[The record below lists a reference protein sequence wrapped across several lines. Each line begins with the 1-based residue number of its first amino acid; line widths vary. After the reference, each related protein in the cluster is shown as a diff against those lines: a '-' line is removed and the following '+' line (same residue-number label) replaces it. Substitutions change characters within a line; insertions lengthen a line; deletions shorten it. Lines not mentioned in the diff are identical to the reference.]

1 MIAALAASAL
11 IVGVV
16 SGFGS
21 GGEDPKRVIATTF
34 GKPHDYSSGRLDARI
49 GIEGGGITG
58 ANGISLGL
66 QGPWS
71 SKGGGAIPSFAMDT
85 DLALGSRNVRVRL
98 ISNGESGWV
107 DFAGLTY
114 RLPDSVF
121 GAFKEAWSGNAG
133 GGGGRQ
139 GSLLDRLGFKPGDWV
154 RDPKTVGE
162 EKVGG
167 VETVHVTANLN
178 SEKLVADVASVLTAA
193 NKAGGGL
200 LSIPGLSDAAAAQL
214 GGAVE
219 EARFDLWSGKDGG
232 AIRKLTVVVRTRQ
245 AGPLPPL
252 KLDFSVAIDQLGSP
266 QAIEVPKNAESFS
279 GVAGLLAG
287 AAGLLGA
294 DPGGE
299 DPAAKA
305 YSDCVARAKDTKS
318 VNACLDGL
326 VK

>member
-1 MIAALAASAL
+1 MVGVLAASAV

-21 GGEDPKRVIATTF
+21 SGPDPKQVVATTF
-34 GKPHDYSSGRLDARI
+34 GKPHDYSSGRLDARLS
-49 GIEGGGITG
+49 IEGGGITG
-58 ANGISLGL
+58 ANGVALGL

-85 DLALGSRNVRVRL
+85 DLSLGSRNVRVRL

-114 RLPDSVF
+114 KLPDSVF
-121 GAFKEAWSGNAG
+121 GSFKEAWAGNAD
-133 GGGGRQ
+133 GGGRQ
-139 GSLLDRLGFKPGDWV
+139 GSLLDRLGFKPGDWIQN
-154 RDPKTVGE
+154 PKTVGE
-162 EKVGG
+162 ETVGG
-167 VETVHVTANLN
+167 VETVHVTASLD

-219 EARFDLWSGKDGG
+219 EARFDLWSGKDDG

-266 QAIEVPKNAESFS
+266 QAIEVPKNAESFG

-287 AAGLLGA
+287 AAGLLGS
-294 DPGGE
+294 DSGGE

-305 YSDCVARAKDTKS
+305 YTDCVAKAKDTKS
-318 VNACLDGL
+318 VNECLDGL

>member
-1 MIAALAASAL
+1 VVASAV

-21 GGEDPKRVIATTF
+21 SGPDPKQVVAETF
-34 GKPHDYSSGRLDARI
+34 GKPHDYSSGRLNARI
-49 GIEGGGITG
+49 GVEGGGITG
-58 ANGISLGL
+58 ANGIAVGL

-71 SKGGGAIPSFAMDT
+71 SRGGGAIPSFAMDT
-85 DLALGSRNVRVRL
+85 DLSLGSRNVRVRL

-114 RLPDSVF
+114 KLPDSVF
-121 GAFKEAWSGNAG
+121 GSFKEAWAGNAG
-133 GGGGRQ
+133 SGGRQ
-139 GSLLDRLGFKPGDWV
+139 GSLLDRLGFKPSDWIK
-154 RDPKTVGE
+154 DPKTVGDE
-162 EKVGG
+162 NVGG
-167 VETVHVTANLN
+167 VETVHVTADLD
-178 SEKLVADVASVLTAA
+178 SQKLVADVASLLTSA

-219 EARFDLWSGKDGG
+219 EAKFDLWSGKEDS
-232 AIRKLTVVVRTRQ
+232 AIRKLTVTVRTRQ

-252 KLDFSVAIDQLGSP
+252 KLDFSVAIDELNRP
-266 QAIEVPKNAESFS
+266 QTIEVPKNAESFG

-287 AAGLLGA
+287 AAGLLGGDA
-294 DPGGE
+294 GGE

-305 YSDCVARAKDTKS
+305 YSDCVAKAKDTKS
-318 VNACLDGL
+318 VNDCLDGL